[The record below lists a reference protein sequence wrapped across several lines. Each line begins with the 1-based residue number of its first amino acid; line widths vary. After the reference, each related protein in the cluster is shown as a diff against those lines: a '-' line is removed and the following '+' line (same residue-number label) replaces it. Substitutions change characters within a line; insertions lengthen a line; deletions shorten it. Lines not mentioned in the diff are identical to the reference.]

1 MAHVGK
7 RCRPCYG
14 RRTSSERKIGNQAN
28 PVLLTAALY
37 DKGLSKFSSLSSR
50 SNAYDLC
57 ALPKSFAYFARIRL
71 RCLDAAAH
79 ARGLGVATT
88 HVVIDP
94 FSMSEAIGQHGI
106 DVGETQC
113 VVRLYD
119 GFGSRAASESSH
131 DNLQEHP
138 GVADAIDARWF
149 LSEGDGHG
157 LNRRHARKT
166 RKCHFRRSIAV
177 AASIED
183 QVIKRDLYRS
193 LGVREYCL
201 FDPTNDYLRPPLQ
214 GLELAAGGLALAS
227 AMLGLELRVTERGL
241 RFHDPHIGEDLPNYA
256 ETAQWRERQARLEA
270 ESLLA
275 QETAARKAAE
285 ARVAELEARLRQAG
299 GDDPAGGQPGSTCR
313 AAGQWPLRSPG
324 PWPGRASSAGGRSAT
339 GSFES
344 ATCWRR
350 RR

>member
-1 MAHVGK
+1 MACGK
-7 RCRPCYG
+7 
-14 RRTSSERKIGNQAN
+14 
-28 PVLLTAALY
+28 LTARTAKVEY
-37 DKGLSKFSSLSSR
+37 PSSDGRPIAEGDHQRTPLTS
-50 SNAYDLC
+50 AVD
-57 ALPKSFAYFARIRL
+57 RL
-71 RCLDAAAH
+71 RHYFRNRPDVYVSGNLLIYYEEGNPRASVAPDVFVV
-79 ARGLGVATT
+79 LGAN
-88 HVVIDP
+88 
-94 FSMSEAIGQHGI
+94 S
-106 DVGETQC
+106 
-113 VVRLYD
+113 
-119 GFGSRAASESSH
+119 
-131 DNLQEHP
+131 
-138 GVADAIDARWF
+138 ADRCTYLLWEEPKAPDFVLEIT
-149 LSEGDGHG
+149 SC
-157 LNRRHARKT
+157 NTRH
-166 RKCHFRRSIAV
+166 
-177 AASIED
+177 ED

-214 GLELAAGGLALAS
+214 GLELVARDYRRLPARELAAGGLALAS

-344 ATCWRR
+344 ATCWGRR
-350 RR
+350 RQRRVVA